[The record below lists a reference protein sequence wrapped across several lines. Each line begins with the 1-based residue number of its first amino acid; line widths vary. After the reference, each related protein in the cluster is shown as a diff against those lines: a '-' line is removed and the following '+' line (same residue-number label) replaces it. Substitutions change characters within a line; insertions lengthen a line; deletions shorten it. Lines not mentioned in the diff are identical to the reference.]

1 MLRIIH
7 QNLIQP
13 LLCIGYLLFFI
24 AGFPEPIFCGEKSQG
39 QAATLNRTPRIHPD
53 YADVIIPPNI
63 APLNFR
69 VLEPADEAVLH
80 IVGHSGEPIDLES
93 SNGTFQIP
101 MKAWKNLLNQNRGQ
115 AVTMSI
121 RIKKNDQW
129 QAFLP
134 IVNHVSNESI
144 DPYLA
149 YRLINPAF
157 SLWTGMGLYQR
168 NLETFEQKPIILN
181 RQTDNGCMNCHNFE
195 NNDPEVMLMHLRGGS
210 ASGTL
215 IRRKDEIRKV
225 NTATDF
231 NKPGAYPSW
240 HPNGNIIAFSVNT
253 LTMFFHACGES
264 RDVLDSGSDLVLYL
278 IDQNMI
284 TTNLGIAS
292 PNRME
297 TFPCWAPD
305 GSYLYF
311 CAANKLK
318 DYVGERNGKEDL
330 YWEKIRY
337 DLMRISYDDKTNTWG
352 KPEMVLSNEQV
363 DGSIT
368 EPRISPNGR
377 FLMFTKADYGNFPI
391 YLKSADLYL
400 LDLKTKKYKRME
412 CNSDDI
418 ESFHSWSSN
427 GCWFVFSSKR
437 LDGFC
442 ARPYFSYLSED
453 GTASKPILLPQEDP
467 AFYDTFLKT
476 YNVPELIRGPIQV
489 DPRAWERV
497 AHADQIYKAKLDPN
511 IRVEELLAGKEQK
524 GEGADLYRQ
533 APR

>member
-1 MLRIIH
+1 MLRVIH
-7 QNLIQP
+7 QHRIQP
-13 LLCIGYLLFFI
+13 LLCIGYLLFLM
-24 AGFPEPIFCGEKSQG
+24 AGFPGPIFCGEKSG
-39 QAATLNRTPRIHPD
+39 EPTTTINRTPRIDPD
-53 YADVIIPPNI
+53 YAEIVIPPNI

-69 VLEPADEAVLH
+69 VLEPADEATLH
-80 IVGHSGEPIDLES
+80 IVGHSGQSIDLES

-121 RIKKNDQW
+121 QVKKNDQW

-168 NLETFEQKPIILN
+168 NLETFEQRPIVLN

-210 ASGTL
+210 AAGTL

-240 HPNGNIIAFSVNT
+240 HPNGNIIAFSVNK
-253 LTMFFHACGES
+253 LTMFFHARGES

-284 TTNLGIAS
+284 TTDLGIAS

-311 CAANKLK
+311 CAANKLN
-318 DYVGERNGKEDL
+318 DYVGERDGREDL

-391 YLKSADLYL
+391 YLGSADLYL
-400 LDLKTKKYKRME
+400 LDLKDKKYKRME
-412 CNSDDI
+412 CNSNKT

-476 YNVPELIRGPIQV
+476 YNVPELIRGPIQL

-497 AHADQIYKAKLDPN
+497 AHADQIHKAKLDPS
-511 IRVEELLAGKEQK
+511 IKLEELLGGKEQK
-524 GEGADLYRQ
+524 GEGVDLYRQ